1 MKKAMLGLLLALVV
15 VGNVSTF
22 AGTTFSAD
30 ANEAAPTCDLEPMVK

>member
-22 AGTTFSAD
+22 AGATSSAD
-30 ANEAAPTCDLEPMVK
+30 AHEAVPTCDLLPMLK